1 MNRTVHVDQQET
13 QALADEWRAC
23 QIPVDLQIINSPYR
37 EAITPLLDY
46 IRDIHIS
53 ESAIRAEEETPGEPS
68 DAVVWEQL
76 EQSAGEEARLSI
88 TYLCFMI
95 VATMITGIGSC
106 LISRSSLSVLWSSA
120 RSLVRSLP
128 SVSPS

>member
-1 MNRTVHVDQQET
+1 MARMSDPSGPANYQL
-13 QALADEWRAC
+13 ALPRGHHS
-23 QIPVDLQIINSPYR
+23 V
-37 EAITPLLDY
+37 LDY

-53 ESAIRAEEETPGEPS
+53 ESAIRAKEETPGEPS

-120 RSLVRSLP
+120 RSLMRVGLRPVVIIQSSEPIRRHNLT
-128 SVSPS
+128 

>member
-13 QALADEWRAC
+13 HALADEWRAC

-53 ESAIRAEEETPGEPS
+53 ESAIRAEEERLANRRMRWSGNSWNGAQARKLGSPS
-68 DAVVWEQL
+68 P
-76 EQSAGEEARLSI
+76 
-88 TYLCFMI
+88 T
-95 VATMITGIGSC
+95 
-106 LISRSSLSVLWSSA
+106 
-120 RSLVRSLP
+120 
-128 SVSPS
+128 SVS